1 MRTFLN
7 DRSIPEK
14 SMDPEEIYIVLSK
27 LIHVAA
33 IAKKICNNKNIQR
46 NRELKDKEVLIGKTL
61 LEYIVGLG
69 NDPDPSRR
77 KVKSL
82 FLEMFAKAPFLTG
95 FHGDDDN
102 EIKDLEGR
110 CLKRSCFDDASA
122 CRTGA
127 AVISAE
133 MTGKENDLYIYIDS
147 NVFGRRKV
155 LNINNVAQLNDM
167 LWIYQRNEKHEIPKD
182 FFVEGEIHSAMQLSD
197 DDAQKVLSNGV
208 MIGKNVFNK
217 VGEQWY
223 KFHRHEKN
231 VYHGFPIA
239 VKTPYK
245 DFSVARILFEEIL
258 LNEDGQLLEELL
270 ELRNKK

>member
-1 MRTFLN
+1 MKAFLN

-14 SMDPEEIYIVLSK
+14 SIDPEEVYIVLSK

-33 IAKKICNNKNIQR
+33 IAKKICNNQNIRR
-46 NRELKDKEVLIGKTL
+46 NRELKDKEVLVGKTL
-61 LEYIVGLG
+61 VEYIMDLG
-69 NDPDPSRR
+69 NDPNPNRR

-82 FLEMFAKAPFLTG
+82 FLELFAKAPFLNG
-95 FHGDDDN
+95 FHGDDGRT
-102 EIKDLEGR
+102 IKDLDGN

-133 MTGKENDLYIYIDS
+133 VTGRANDPYIYIDS
-147 NVFGRRKV
+147 NVFGRRKI
-155 LNINNVAQLNDM
+155 LNINNVDQLNDM
-167 LWIYQRNEKHEIPKD
+167 LWIYQCNEKHEIPKD
-182 FFVEGEIHSAMQLSD
+182 FFVEGEVHSAMHLSD

-217 VGEQWY
+217 IGEQWY

-231 VYHGFPIA
+231 VYHGFPIV

-258 LNEDGQLLEELL
+258 LNEDGQLFEGLL